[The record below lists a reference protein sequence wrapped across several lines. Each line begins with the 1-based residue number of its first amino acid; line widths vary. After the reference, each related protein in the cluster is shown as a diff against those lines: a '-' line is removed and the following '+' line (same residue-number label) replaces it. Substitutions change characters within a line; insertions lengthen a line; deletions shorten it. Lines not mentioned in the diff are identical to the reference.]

1 MCGRYTLSDP
11 GDLLL
16 ELDVVSH
23 LPIEPRY
30 NIAPTQAVLAIRGQ
44 DADPRPQA
52 VQLRWGL
59 VPYWAKDPSIG
70 NRMINARSETA
81 AEKPSFKQAL
91 KKRRCLI
98 PTDGFYEWVKVGK
111 AKQPY
116 HIHLP
121 QRRPFVFAGLWERWT
136 RGPEPLETCT
146 ILTTAANDD
155 VRPVHDRMPVI
166 LEGEARLAW
175 LDPELQDSELLTSM
189 LGPLPAG
196 RLQLTAVSTLVNNP
210 RNDSAACLE
219 PLADAPNP
227 G

>member
-11 GDLLL
+11 GDLLK
-16 ELDVVSH
+16 ELHVEAALD
-23 LPIEPRY
+23 ITPRY
-30 NIAPTQAVLAIRGQ
+30 NIAPTQNVLAIRSRDG
-44 DADPRPQA
+44 DGPNEA
-52 VQLRWGL
+52 VYLRWGL

-81 AEKPSFKQAL
+81 AEKPSFRTAM

-98 PTDGFYEWVKVGK
+98 PSDGFYEWVKVGK

-121 QRRPFVFAGLWERWT
+121 ERRPFVFAGLWERWT

-155 VRPVHDRMPVI
+155 IRPVHDRMPVI
-166 LEGEARLAW
+166 LESDARQTW
-175 LDPELQDSELLTSM
+175 LDPEVHDSELLTTM
-189 LGPLPAG
+189 LRPLPPG
-196 RLQLTAVSTLVNNP
+196 KLQLTAVSTLVNSP
-210 RNDSAACLE
+210 RNETAACLE
-219 PLADAPNP
+219 PLTAS
-227 G
+227 